1 MKEITIE
8 DCFELKDKFDRYTE
22 TAQQNEFAMLAFIN
36 FNLYSTLENYK
47 MAGKVDNQ
55 KEARAMFRCVL
66 TVIGED
72 ISEYSE
78 V

>member
-8 DCFELKDKFDRYTE
+8 DCFELKDKFDRYTK
-22 TAQQNEFAMLAFIN
+22 TAQQKEFAMLAFIN
-36 FNLYSTLENYK
+36 FNLDDTLNHFK
-47 MAGKVDNQ
+47 TIGKVDNQ

-66 TVIGED
+66 KVIGED